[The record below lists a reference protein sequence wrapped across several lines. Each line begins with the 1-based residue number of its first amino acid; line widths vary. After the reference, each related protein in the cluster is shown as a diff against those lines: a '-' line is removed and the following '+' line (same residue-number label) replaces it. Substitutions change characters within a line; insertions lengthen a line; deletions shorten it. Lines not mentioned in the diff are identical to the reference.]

1 MNIKRVLTTVIG
13 LPIVVAVILVSN
25 TYIIDAI
32 LTIVALIGMHEY
44 IKCCSSKDAK
54 IIKWVS
60 YISTFIIAIAHV
72 VPAALLTK
80 LLIISIPILLMIL
93 FLHVIV
99 TDQKVTYT
107 DVAYTLLGI
116 LYVTGSILFVSLT
129 YGIMKDGVQ
138 MGKVY
143 IWYIML
149 AAWGTDIFAYLV
161 GKHFGKH
168 KFSSVSPN
176 KTIEGCIAGTLS
188 AAIVCLIYTY
198 CINTF
203 LGHEIN
209 MIMIGIVSIILSIAG
224 QIGDFAASVIKRN
237 FDVKDYSNLF
247 PGHGGMLDRID
258 SLMFIAPVTF
268 AIFGLFLI

>member
-1 MNIKRVLTTVIG
+1 MNVKRVLTTVIG

-32 LTIVALIGMHEY
+32 LTVVALIAMHEY

-60 YISTFIIAIAHV
+60 YISTFIIAIVHV
-72 VPAALLTK
+72 VPTVILTK
-80 LLIISIPILLMIL
+80 ILMLSIPILLMIL
-93 FLHVIV
+93 FAHVIV
-99 TDQKVTYT
+99 TDQKITYT

-129 YGIMKDGVQ
+129 YGIMQNGVQ
-138 MGKVY
+138 MGKIY

-149 AAWGTDIFAYLV
+149 AAWGTDIFAYLT
-161 GKHFGKH
+161 GKYFGKH
-168 KFSSVSPN
+168 RFSSVSPK
-176 KTIEGCIAGTLS
+176 KTIEGCVGGTL
-188 AAIVCLIYTY
+188 AAVIICLLYTY
-198 CINTF
+198 GINTF
-203 LGHEIN
+203 LNLNIN
-209 MIMIGIVSIILSIAG
+209 MINIGIASVILSIAG

-237 FDVKDYSNLF
+237 FEVKDYGNLF

-258 SLMFIAPVTF
+258 SMMLIAPVAF
-268 AIFGLFLI
+268 AIFGLLLI

>member
-1 MNIKRVLTTVIG
+1 MNVKRVLTTVIG

-25 TYIIDAI
+25 KYIIDAI
-32 LTIVALIGMHEY
+32 LTVVALIGMHEY

-54 IIKWVS
+54 IIKWISYVS
-60 YISTFIIAIAHV
+60 TLVILFAHV
-72 VPAALLTK
+72 IEAGILTK
-80 LLIISIPILLMIL
+80 ILIMAIPLLLMIL

-99 TDQKVTYT
+99 TDQKITYT

-116 LYVTGSILFVSLT
+116 LYVTGSVLFISLT
-129 YGIMKDGVQ
+129 YGIEKNGIH

-143 IWYIML
+143 VWYIML
-149 AAWGTDIFAYLV
+149 SAWGTDIFAYLV

-168 KFSSVSPN
+168 KFSKVSPN
-176 KTIEGCIAGTLS
+176 KTIEGCIAGILS
-188 AAIVCLIYTY
+188 AVIVCLIYTFA
-198 CINTF
+198 INTF
-203 LGHEIN
+203 FAYEIN
-209 MIMIGIVSIILSIAG
+209 MINIGIVSILLSIAG
-224 QIGDFAASVIKRN
+224 QIGDFSASVIKRN

-268 AIFGLFLI
+268 AIFGLLLI

>member
-1 MNIKRVLTTVIG
+1 MDIKRVLTTVIG
-13 LPIVVAVILVSN
+13 LPLVVAVILMANKNV
-25 TYIIDAI
+25 IDVI
-32 LTIVALIGMHEY
+32 LTIVALIAMHEY
-44 IKCCSSKDAK
+44 VKCCSSKDAK
-54 IIKWVS
+54 IIKWIS
-60 YISTFIIAIAHV
+60 YVSTFIIAVAHV
-72 VPAALLTK
+72 IEMDVLMKMLLMSVPF
-80 LLIISIPILLMIL
+80 LLMIL

-99 TDQKVTYT
+99 TDQKITYT

-149 AAWGTDIFAYLV
+149 AAWGTDIFAYLT
-161 GKHFGKH
+161 GKYFGKH
-168 KFSSVSPN
+168 RFSSVSPK
-176 KTIEGCIAGTLS
+176 KTIEGCVGGTLS
-188 AAIVCLIYTY
+188 AVIICLLYTY
-198 CINTF
+198 GINIF
-203 LGHEIN
+203 LNLNIN
-209 MIMIGIVSIILSIAG
+209 MINIGIVSVILSIAG

-258 SLMFIAPVTF
+258 SIMFIAPVTF

>member
-1 MNIKRVLTTVIG
+1 MTDALAIQAKKIKFAL
-13 LPIVVAVILVSN
+13 IVVLSVLVFAFGN
-25 TYIIDAI
+25 KYIMDVLLA
-32 LTIVALIGMHEY
+32 IVAMISMYEY
-44 IKCCSSKDAK
+44 TKCVGSKNVK
-54 IIKWVS
+54 PIRWVS
-60 YISTFIIAIAHV
+60 YLV
-72 VPAALLTK
+72 AAL
-80 LLIISIPILLMIL
+80 ISILHLIPFEILPIAFTFLIPVLLFIL

-138 MGKVY
+138 MGKIY

-176 KTIEGCIAGTLS
+176 KTIEGCVAGTLS
-188 AAIVCLIYTY
+188 AAIVCLI
-198 CINTF
+198 
-203 LGHEIN
+203 
-209 MIMIGIVSIILSIAG
+209 
-224 QIGDFAASVIKRN
+224 
-237 FDVKDYSNLF
+237 
-247 PGHGGMLDRID
+247 
-258 SLMFIAPVTF
+258 
-268 AIFGLFLI
+268 